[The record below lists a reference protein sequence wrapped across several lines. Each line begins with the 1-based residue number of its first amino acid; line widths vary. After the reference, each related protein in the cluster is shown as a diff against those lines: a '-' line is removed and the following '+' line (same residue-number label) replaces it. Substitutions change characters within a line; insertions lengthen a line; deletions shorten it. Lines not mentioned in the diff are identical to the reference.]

1 MTTTTKSPVFDPKKI
16 EEQRFEFVLYINNHI
31 ICQRYF
37 HIRDFNEE
45 SVNSLEIKHLMDSI
59 CGMNLNDFG
68 SVGIIPNHLKN
79 KSVDFLWN
87 TYNPYSITPEQSS
100 KPINDKVD
108 DFQFEIRIDKQ
119 TVAKTMFSGN
129 FFPPKVRYAVDIKEI
144 IPAIMSEIRHYLS
157 QKNYTKVVA

>member
-1 MTTTTKSPVFDPKKI
+1 
-16 EEQRFEFVLYINNHI
+16 
-31 ICQRYF
+31 
-37 HIRDFNEE
+37 
-45 SVNSLEIKHLMDSI
+45 
-59 CGMNLNDFG
+59 
-68 SVGIIPNHLKN
+68 
-79 KSVDFLWN
+79 VDFLWN

-100 KPINDKVD
+100 KTINDKID